1 MKNLRHCNRASGLA
15 LAVLL
20 VLGLLAPNRPVMALT
35 SDADKPIEIEADY
48 FELDDQKG
56 ETIYKGNVI
65 MTQGSMRMTGDK
77 LTAYYNEEQG
87 LDKAFLDGNLAT
99 FRQRRDG
106 SDEYTEAEARR
117 LEYYPGTET
126 LLLKTRAK
134 VTQGKR
140 MFSGDRIEVD
150 IRNSVVKA
158 RGADTRARPGKKG
171 AGKSGGR
178 VKIVIPPKKKKK

>member
-1 MKNLRHCNRASGLA
+1 MRNLRHCNVAFGLIAAALLSLGSLA
-15 LAVLL
+15 L
-20 VLGLLAPNRPVMALT
+20 NTRVMALT
-35 SDADKPIEIEADY
+35 TDADQPIEIEADY

-56 ETIYKGNVI
+56 ETIYKGNVV

-77 LTAYYNEEQG
+77 LTAYYNKEQG

-106 SDEYTEAEARR
+106 SDEYTKAEARR
-117 LEYYPGTET
+117 LEYYPKTET

-140 MFSGDRIEVD
+140 TFSGDRINVD

-158 RGADTRARPGKKG
+158 RGASTRAKSGKKG
-171 AGKSGGR
+171 AGKTGGR

>member
-1 MKNLRHCNRASGLA
+1 MKKHRPCNMATGLM
-15 LAVLL
+15 LIGVLL
-20 VLGLLAPNRPVMALT
+20 LLAPGVQLMALT

-56 ETIYKGNVI
+56 ETIYKGNVV

-117 LEYYPGTET
+117 LEYYPKTET
-126 LLLKTRAK
+126 LLLKTQAK

-140 MFSGDRIEVD
+140 MFSGDRIDVD

-158 RGADTRARPGKKG
+158 RGASTRAKPGEKTS
-171 AGKSGGR
+171 GKAGGR